1 MYYSF
6 WKKGYPCNLW
16 IMDCEPTGS
25 VLSTFRRGNLSR
37 FDNFCINGD
46 HINMATVAEQVQ
58 QLYIGLLG
66 YAANQ
71 QDAAFWE
78 GEINGGTNTVA
89 GLSASLNETSD
100 LSDLSRS
107 EAVTELYN
115 RMFGREPEATGLAY
129 WTTGAGSTVPAD
141 QLALTF
147 LSAARGNDV
156 VTLENKAAAAT
167 TYATSAGANYTV
179 ADAKA
184 AVDAVTPGTDGGVDG
199 QTFTLTEG
207 RDNFTGTADNDT
219 FYADTG
225 ANNLGAVSNA
235 LSSGDVINGGAGYD
249 TLNATL
255 INDSVVD
262 TDSNTHIPMPRLNSV
277 EEVRVEALEDVT
289 LDANHIT
296 DEVKYASVDS
306 RSDLDVIN
314 VDINSTQITKDIKLE
329 MKDTQQKSDFRV
341 YFNEQDLKA
350 KADEVAGSASVTIQ
364 VADGAQASTTTAPLG
379 NMTFDLSFTQ
389 GTQTFSFQDIES
401 TDGTYA
407 GLVTAIEV
415 ALAEKN
421 LTQYEV
427 KLDGTFTSFDTG
439 TKSIALDYT
448 GSFITITDSEKNE
461 FTDINFAPQQ
471 KAGSE
476 VAILLAQ
483 SEVNAEAV
491 TTSFV
496 VESDITVDNVGRGSN
511 GGEIVIGSTSSSNS
525 STGVERINVI
535 VENSSVVS
543 DISSTNDALKE
554 ITLTNGTVK
563 GDFVLANANF
573 DTQSYRYDNVDQ
585 ATLVKEGL
593 DKITATNFDGD
604 IVLGRDNNLV
614 DLGELSAAVNGDV
627 TYNATL
633 NDADTYKA
641 TTGAGSDT
649 INITLD
655 DNRIEANTDT
665 DTAVTIS
672 TGAGN
677 DTITVKQDTTTS
689 EQTEAT
695 IDAGAGDDVIN
706 GNSVDVDVKAGAG
719 NDVVY
724 AENTGNKAL
733 LNLATS
739 GLYTES
745 TAATDVA
752 NANNNGTIHFL
763 AGSKVTVT
771 IATDSNAADALTNGY
786 ESKAIEITASKGA
799 LTTLADLNAAV
810 LKAINEDAT
819 LSKIVTAYV
828 DENNNVAIKYLV
840 DGAQDAG
847 AIELNVTSAADVTG
861 VSTAML
867 NEYRDLVNDST
878 ITGTQV
884 VGFYNNAV
892 AATTDTASTAS
903 HEGSTVEITTG
914 GTGTITVMVGD
925 ETITYTGTGTLN
937 GDATALADAL
947 VAKGF
952 YAQAN
957 TATVSVIT
965 DKEIKVTGTG
975 VDTTITNDVAAI
987 TSADIGMLLGSD
999 SLVATPAVKEVTE
1012 VALVALTANQTYIF
1026 DGLTI
1031 TDQGAG
1037 ATAAELAT
1045 VIAGGTDAN
1054 LVVTGSL
1061 ATTSV
1066 SVTGT
1071 TATYTANI
1079 AGDTADLTQTGTS
1092 TAAATVTTQGSDAS
1106 GFTGTNTVN
1115 GNAGDDVI
1123 VLSSEDSNADTVV
1136 WTDYSQ
1142 GNDTIVHFVSGVDE
1156 LDFTSYLVNTV
1167 DAGAAGG
1174 SGSSSTESE
1183 VTLTRTAVSTE
1194 AFTANSINLLDF
1206 SDLDGMATGV
1216 TFENATASQIQAALN
1231 ADDNNSVVASTN
1243 GIYQSKATSV
1253 LIIEDAANG
1262 SGAVTGDVQN
1272 DGTYKAYEVSYND
1285 AAVAATT
1292 GGTAGTFT
1300 VKLIGSFDLGD
1311 DTLVTPGD
1319 FTLVS

>member
-1 MYYSF
+1 
-6 WKKGYPCNLW
+6 
-16 IMDCEPTGS
+16 
-25 VLSTFRRGNLSR
+25 
-37 FDNFCINGD
+37 
-46 HINMATVAEQVQ
+46 MATVAEQVQ

-78 GEINGGTNTVA
+78 GQINGGTATVA

-100 LSDLSRS
+100 LGDLSRS
-107 EAVTELYN
+107 EAVTELYS

-141 QLALTF
+141 LLALTF

-207 RDNFTGTADNDT
+207 RDNITGTADNDT

-225 ANNLGAVSNA
+225 ANSLGAVSNA

-296 DEVKYASVDS
+296 DEVKYASDS
-306 RSDLDVIN
+306 SRADLDIIN

-364 VADGAQASTTTAPLG
+364 VADGAQASDTTAPLG

-415 ALAEKN
+415 ALAEAN
-421 LTQYEV
+421 LTQYTV
-427 KLDGTFTSFDTG
+427 KLDGTFTEFNTG
-439 TKSIALDYT
+439 SKSIDLDYT

-511 GGEIVIGSTSSSNS
+511 GGEIVIGSTSSSAS

-535 VENSSVVS
+535 VERDSVIS

-641 TTGAGSDT
+641 TTGAGNDT

-677 DTITVKQDTTTS
+677 DTITVKQDSNTS

-706 GNSVDVDVKAGAG
+706 GGGVSVDVKAGAG

-733 LNLATS
+733 LNVATS

-745 TAATDVA
+745 TAATDTA
-752 NANNNGTIHFL
+752 NAVNTGTVHFL
-763 AGSKVTVT
+763 AGSTVTVT
-771 IATDSNAADALTNGY
+771 IATDGNAADALTNGY

-810 LKAINEDAT
+810 VKAINEDAT
-819 LSKIVTAYV
+819 LSKIATAYV
-828 DENNNVAIKYLV
+828 DENNNVAVKYLV
-840 DGAQDAG
+840 DGLQDAG
-847 AIELNVTSAADVTG
+847 AVELKVTSAADVTS
-861 VSTAML
+861 VTSAML
-867 NEYRDLVNDST
+867 TEYRDLVNDST
-878 ITGTQV
+878 ITNTQV
-884 VGFYNNAV
+884 TGFYNNAV
-892 AATTDTASTAS
+892 NNTPVDTASTAS
-903 HEGSTVEITTG
+903 HEGSTVEITTAG
-914 GTGTITVMVGD
+914 GAGNTVTVMVGD
-925 ETITYTGTGTLN
+925 EEITYTATATLA
-937 GDATALADAL
+937 GDATALSNAL

-965 DKEIKVTGTG
+965 DKEIKVTGTT
-975 VDTTITNDVAAI
+975 VAATITNDVAAI
-987 TSADIGMLLGSD
+987 TSGDIAMLLGDDSD
-999 SLVATPAVKEVTE
+999 ISGAAAVAEVTD
-1012 VALVALTANQTYIF
+1012 VALGALTANQTYVF

-1037 ATAAELAT
+1037 ATAADLAA
-1045 VIAGGTDAN
+1045 VIASGTSTAN
-1054 LVVTGSL
+1054 LVVTGAL
-1061 ATTSV
+1061 ATTTV

-1071 TATYTANI
+1071 TATYTATA
-1079 AGDTADLTQTGTS
+1079 AGTATDLTETGTAGTS
-1092 TAAATVTTQGSDAS
+1092 VVTVTTQGADAT
-1106 GFTGTNTVN
+1106 GFTGTNIVN

-1123 VLSSEDSNADTVV
+1123 VLSSDDSQADTVV

-1142 GNDTIVHFVSGVDE
+1142 GNDTIVHFVSGTDE

-1183 VTLTRTAVSTE
+1183 VLLARTAVTTE
-1194 AFTANSINLLDF
+1194 VFTANSINLLDF

-1231 ADDNNSVVASTN
+1231 ADDDNSVVASTN

-1285 AAVAATT
+1285 AAVAGTV
-1292 GGTAGTFT
+1292 GGTAGTYT

-1311 DTLVTPGD
+1311 DANLVAGD
-1319 FTLVS
+1319 LTLVS